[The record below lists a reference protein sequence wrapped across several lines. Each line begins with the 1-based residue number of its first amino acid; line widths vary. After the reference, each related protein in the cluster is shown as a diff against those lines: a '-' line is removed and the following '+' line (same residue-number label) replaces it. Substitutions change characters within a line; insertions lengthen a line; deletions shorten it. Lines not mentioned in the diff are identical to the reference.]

1 MLHEVHIE
9 KKREQTAGVHGRSSS
24 TNMVP
29 VVLDPIFLWMA
40 ETDDPDGSRNNCIG
54 QNRLG

>member
-29 VVLDPIFLWMA
+29 VVLDPSSYGWLRPMILMA
-40 ETDDPDGSRNNCIG
+40 LATTV
-54 QNRLG
+54 